1 MVAPYNIGLTVGAN
15 IDPLRK
21 DLRNAQNEISG
32 FASKT
37 AATLKTAAAGFAI
50 VGAAALAAGGA
61 LVKLSA
67 DSAAW
72 ADDISNLSKRAG
84 TSAESFQEL
93 AFAARSLGIEQNK
106 LSDIFRNSQKNLGE
120 FTLTGGGPLKKF
132 FDDVIH
138 LTGMTAESFR
148 DLSGP
153 QGLQKFYDG
162 LVAAKLPQDQIISQL
177 EKLAAGSSDLIP
189 LLQDG
194 GRGFAD
200 LAKNAR
206 DAGVIISEDAV
217 SSLASLDDQ
226 FQLVTEAAKS
236 VGHTLASA
244 LSPEVSAFT
253 NLMTAAAAET
263 TSVLNTFI
271 EWRKQRSAANDLED
285 QTTKIIENQSQATRE
300 GTIVQQAAAAAINDR
315 IKENIE
321 LRKEQVQLEGR
332 LRMATETYNMSEQK
346 YAQDRLKEVGAQI
359 IENEKMNDFLRQ
371 QSVEAQQ
378 ILDLHHGITA
388 ALVEQNEVAAQ
399 SPAVQAAKT
408 SAMPMDEFQ
417 NFVKDPFEAADPAK
431 NPTMDMFDMGDED
444 PFATQ
449 QELFQKHWE
458 EMNRIAV
465 AGAGGVAQEIASRW
479 GNAAGS
485 TAAAGKSMFESFSQS
500 SRKMFEVNKAWG
512 IADAIVSTAQ
522 GIAAGV
528 KLGWPMGIPAV
539 AWAVANGAAQISR
552 IRATQFGAGGGA
564 PTATSA
570 APQGQSAPGTN
581 AQGGQTER
589 GGTLRIEGFNP
600 DSLYSG
606 STLQGMANALEEFWN
621 DGGGKG
627 RVIFAGSQK

>member
-21 DLRNAQNEISG
+21 DLRKATNILGGFGNSVTSVTGAASAGFSRLQG
-32 FASKT
+32 VVAVFAS
-37 AATLKTAAAGFAI
+37 
-50 VGAAALAAGGA
+50 GA
-61 LVKLSA
+61 LVTMIKNAS
-67 DSAAW
+67 D
-72 ADDISNLSKRAG
+72 
-84 TSAESFQEL
+84 
-93 AFAARSLGIEQNK
+93 AAREITNMSKSAGIGTDEFQRLAYGARSVGVENNK
-106 LSDIFRNSQKNLGE
+106 FADIIKNVNERLGE
-120 FTLTGGGPLKKF
+120 VVSTGSGPLKDF
-132 FDDVIH
+132 FEQIAWKVNV
-138 LTGMTAESFR
+138 TAESFKN
-148 DLSGP
+148 LSGP
-153 QGLQKFYDG
+153 QALQLYYDSLVKANVSQKEMTFYME
-162 LVAAKLPQDQIISQL
+162 QI
-177 EKLAAGSSDLIP
+177 SSDATSLIP
-189 LLQDG
+189 LLKNG
-194 GRGFAD
+194 GKGFRDMGDEAQRVGEIINDIEFKTLEENAKSFSNMGAAVKALSTD
-200 LAKNAR
+200 LATLLNPEIKAMEDLIVRSSRGWGDLITKIREWRSEREKNTALEEQAGELIKASAENTKNLSNVSQAAAKSINNLLIRQNELR
-206 DAGVIISEDAV
+206 DAIIKKEQELFSAV
-217 SSLASLDDQ
+217 REGNKERIPGLQKTLELMNQSSLENQRTIDFLRLQSA
-226 FQLVTEAAKS
+226 EAAKI
-236 VGHTLASA
+236 L
-244 LSPEVSAFT
+244 
-253 NLMTAAAAET
+253 
-263 TSVLNTFI
+263 
-271 EWRKQRSAANDLED
+271 
-285 QTTKIIENQSQATRE
+285 
-300 GTIVQQAAAAAINDR
+300 
-315 IKENIE
+315 E
-321 LRKEQVQLEGR
+321 LR
-332 LRMATETYNMSEQK
+332 T
-346 YAQDRLKEVGAQI
+346 
-359 IENEKMNDFLRQ
+359 
-371 QSVEAQQ
+371 
-378 ILDLHHGITA
+378 GITA
-388 ALVEQNEVAAQ
+388 QVQAQ
-399 SPAVQAAKT
+399 SVAEAAIV
-408 SAMPMDEFQ
+408 APMLAPKRGDENEFQ

-431 NPTMDMFDMGDED
+431 TPAMDMFDMGDED

-581 AQGGQTER
+581 AQGGQAER

>member
-37 AATLKTAAAGFAI
+37 TATLKTAAAGFAV

-177 EKLAAGSSDLIP
+177 EKLAAGSSALIP

-236 VGHTLASA
+236 VGHTLARA

-253 NLMTAAAAET
+253 KLMTDAAAET
-263 TSVLNTFI
+263 TSLLNRWTDF
-271 EWRKQRSAANDLED
+271 RKEGEKLAENEEKIDRIIGRRIDRRGREIGVASESANAINKLLKEQAELQERIDNPPSGGGRSARASLERYKQELPLLKEKLAATEIAIE
-285 QTTKIIENQSQATRE
+285 QTRRE
-300 GTIVQQAAAAAINDR
+300 SEEAAAVFA
-315 IKENIE
+315 
-321 LRKEQVQLEGR
+321 LRKGITEQ
-332 LRMATETYNMSEQK
+332 
-346 YAQDRLKEVGAQI
+346 
-359 IENEKMNDFLRQ
+359 
-371 QSVEAQQ
+371 VEAQ
-378 ILDLHHGITA
+378 
-388 ALVEQNEVAAQ
+388 
-399 SPAVQAAKT
+399 VQAQADIV
-408 SAMPMDEFQ
+408 APILAPQRGDENEFQ
-417 NFVKDPFEAADPAK
+417 NFVKDPFDAADPAK
-431 NPTMDMFDMGDED
+431 TPAMDMFDMGDED

-581 AQGGQTER
+581 AQGGQAER